1 MRSRSRKRFSPRQ
14 TIGLW
19 AGLAVVFA
27 GLGVW
32 VLATGEPWI
41 GVGYLLV
48 GIIWGVLAFLGWRKP
63 KRVFRNPER
72 A

>member
-1 MRSRSRKRFSPRQ
+1 MRSRPRKRFSQRL
-14 TIGLW
+14 TIGW
-19 AGLAVVFA
+19 WVGLALVSA

-32 VLATGEPWI
+32 ILATEPRWT
-41 GVGYLLV
+41 GVAYLLIGLV
-48 GIIWGVLAFLGWRKP
+48 WGVFAFLGWRKP